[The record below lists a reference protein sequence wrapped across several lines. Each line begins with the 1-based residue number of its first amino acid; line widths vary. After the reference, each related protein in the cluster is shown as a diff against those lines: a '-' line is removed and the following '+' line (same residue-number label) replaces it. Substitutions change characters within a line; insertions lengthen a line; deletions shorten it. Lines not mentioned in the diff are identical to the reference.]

1 MFNLESY
8 YAVNKCHGRQ
18 QNLSRKGNRGKFK
31 VSKGKKMFMK
41 RQKSRG
47 YSFRDL

>member
-31 VSKGKKMFMK
+31 VSKGKKNVYVTSEVPRIF
-41 RQKSRG
+41 
-47 YSFRDL
+47 F